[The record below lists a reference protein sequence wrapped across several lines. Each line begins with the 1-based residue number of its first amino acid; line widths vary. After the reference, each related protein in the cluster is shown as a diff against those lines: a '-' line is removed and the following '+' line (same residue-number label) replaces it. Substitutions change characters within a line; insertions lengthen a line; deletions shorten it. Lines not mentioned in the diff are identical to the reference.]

1 MKIGTDGIL
10 LGAWCSLEA
19 DPKKI
24 LDIGS
29 GTGVVSLM
37 LAQRS
42 NALIIDSVE
51 VEKNAFEQTVANFES
66 SDWSDRL
73 FCYHSTFQNFENQLE
88 GENYDLIVSNPPFY
102 TDSFETKNTAR
113 NKARFT
119 SSLSFIELIKGVF
132 KLLSKQGQFTTI
144 IPFKE
149 EVNFIDLA
157 EEKNMFI
164 NEICRVKGNKTSKV
178 KRSLLTFSFYKKNIK
193 TTTLVI
199 EKARHQYTED
209 YINLTKDFYI
219 KM

>member
-10 LGAWCSLEA
+10 LGAWCFLEE

-66 SDWSDRL
+66 SEWSDIL
-73 FCYHSTFQNFENQLE
+73 FCYHSTFQNFGNQLE

-132 KLLSKQGQFTTI
+132 KLLSKQGQFITI

-164 NEICRVKGNKTSKV
+164 NEICRVKGNNTSKV

>member
-1 MKIGTDGIL
+1 MKVL
-10 LGAWCSLEA
+10 
-19 DPKKI
+19 
-24 LDIGS
+24 
-29 GTGVVSLM
+29 TG
-37 LAQRS
+37 
-42 NALIIDSVE
+42 LI
-51 VEKNAFEQTVANFES
+51 
-66 SDWSDRL
+66 
-73 FCYHSTFQNFENQLE
+73 QNFGNQLK

-119 SSLSFIELIKGVF
+119 SSLSFRELIKGVF
-132 KLLSKQGQFTTI
+132 KVLSKQGQFITI

-149 EVNFIDLA
+149 EDNFINLA

-164 NEICRVKGNKTSKV
+164 NEICRVKGNNTSKV
-178 KRSLLTFSFYKKNIK
+178 KRSLLIFSFYKKKIK

-199 EKARHQYTED
+199 EKGRHQYTED